1 VEDFPGTYFLL
12 NLEFIPLPLPHSRVS

>member
-1 VEDFPGTYFLL
+1 VEDFPGAYFLL